1 MSHSVVKALF
11 RIVDKISSNPLWSV
25 AMAHE
30 LLTAKEVADRFRVSI
45 QTVYRWGQDGTLQR
59 VQVGGTIRFRQD
71 DVTNLLAASDTAET
85 VEP

>member
-59 VQVGGTIRFRQD
+59 VQVGGTVRFRHH
-71 DVTNLLAASDTAET
+71 DVTALLAANDATEA
-85 VEP
+85 VRP